1 MSLPRGKSH
10 RQPRDHGKQKKGR
23 SPPHL
28 LQRRFE
34 VAPLFN
40 LKILISRNRRT
51 RPISLSKTNLLLL
64 LLLSY
69 HLNPTIPL
77 MPSSR
82 TSEKSKRA
90 SRKLKA
96 ALTRPL
102 ERSILLLQRSSN
114 LKKQSRQ
121 PLILTKKTNCS
132 TKKTNFSTK
141 KTNFSTKKTNF
152 STKRIYYSA
161 KRSNSARRKTNCSI
175 ALLKRKN
182 KLRLHRCTIY
192 RLPNRSL
199 NP

>member
-1 MSLPRGKSH
+1 MSLPRGKSQ

-28 LQRRFE
+28 IQRRFE

-64 LLLSY
+64 LLLLSY

-82 TSEKSKRA
+82 TSEESKRA

-96 ALTRPL
+96 SLTRPL
-102 ERSILLLQRSSN
+102 ERSKQLLQRSSN
-114 LKKQSRQ
+114 LKKKSRQ
-121 PLILTKKTNCS
+121 PLILTKRTDS
-132 TKKTNFSTK
+132 A
-141 KTNFSTKKTNF
+141 
-152 STKRIYYSA
+152 TKRSSFA
-161 KRSNSARRKTNCSI
+161 KTRSNCATKRSNSARRKSNYAI

-182 KLRLHRCTIY
+182 KLRLHRRSSIY
-192 RLPNRSL
+192 
-199 NP
+199 

>member
-1 MSLPRGKSH
+1 MSLPRGKSQ

-64 LLLSY
+64 LSY

-82 TSEKSKRA
+82 TSEESKRA

-102 ERSILLLQRSSN
+102 
-114 LKKQSRQ
+114 
-121 PLILTKKTNCS
+121 
-132 TKKTNFSTK
+132 
-141 KTNFSTKKTNF
+141 
-152 STKRIYYSA
+152 
-161 KRSNSARRKTNCSI
+161 
-175 ALLKRKN
+175 
-182 KLRLHRCTIY
+182 
-192 RLPNRSL
+192 
-199 NP
+199 

>member
-1 MSLPRGKSH
+1 MSLPRGKSQ

-34 VAPLFN
+34 GAPLFN

-64 LLLSY
+64 LLLLLSY

-82 TSEKSKRA
+82 TSEESKRA

-102 ERSILLLQRSSN
+102 
-114 LKKQSRQ
+114 
-121 PLILTKKTNCS
+121 
-132 TKKTNFSTK
+132 
-141 KTNFSTKKTNF
+141 
-152 STKRIYYSA
+152 
-161 KRSNSARRKTNCSI
+161 
-175 ALLKRKN
+175 
-182 KLRLHRCTIY
+182 
-192 RLPNRSL
+192 
-199 NP
+199 